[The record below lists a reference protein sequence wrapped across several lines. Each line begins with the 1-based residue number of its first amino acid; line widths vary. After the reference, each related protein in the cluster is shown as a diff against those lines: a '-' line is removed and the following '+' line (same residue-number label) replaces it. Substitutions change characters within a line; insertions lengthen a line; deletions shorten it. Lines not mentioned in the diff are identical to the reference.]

1 MLYLIIMKADEKTPS
16 WQERNAEWKRML
28 RQGMPPKL
36 AVGKAGGKGFVASY
50 LPSWH
55 ASMQGK
61 PKLPAVGKK
70 PQPPKGPPPKPRGS
84 VVGGLPI
91 GQGVKRK
98 QEGGLVFRINL
109 FRECGLVFRINLFRK
124 CVV

>member
-1 MLYLIIMKADEKTPS
+1 MKADEKTPS
-16 WQERNAEWKRML
+16 WQERQKWLEWKVML
-28 RQGMPPKL
+28 KDKALQAKL

-55 ASMQGK
+55 ASLQGK

-84 VVGGLPI
+84 IVGGLPI